1 MTPNLTFSD
10 SQLNARGFPGVV
22 ANSPGAS
29 GQLPTASRSRDAQ
42 ATGPKQG
49 AAGVAALAH
58 SAAQSAQLQPLRLL
72 TGEHDVDLLDGVQTV
87 PIIAATSNERRVTA
101 GAKAVRGA
109 LAPVA
114 SDVDG
119 AGGCPV

>member
-22 ANSPGAS
+22 ANSPGA